1 MECLVLFGSQTG
13 NSEQTADNIAAH
25 INANSSKFSHCT
37 SRSMQLDDFLEA
49 EQCYWPELVVIVVS
63 SYGVGQA
70 PIGAYK
76 FRELVDEKASIT
88 KNQKI
93 LSPVRYFMLGLGDS
107 KYTTF
112 FKNPTQINEGMLN
125 FGARRIG
132 ELGKADASDNQAL
145 AIKLWCENVCYPGLE
160 KECKKIGGKNDEL
173 KLAQKAVWSM
183 CRSLWPEELAGI
195 GRDCREQLWRRSSPN
210 RSV

>member
-1 MECLVLFGSQTG
+1 
-13 NSEQTADNIAAH
+13 
-25 INANSSKFSHCT
+25 
-37 SRSMQLDDFLEA
+37 MQLDDFLEA

-183 CRSLWPEELAGI
+183 CRSLWPEELKKILG
-195 GRDCREQLWRRSSPN
+195 GKKKKVRGWLGG
-210 RSV
+210 